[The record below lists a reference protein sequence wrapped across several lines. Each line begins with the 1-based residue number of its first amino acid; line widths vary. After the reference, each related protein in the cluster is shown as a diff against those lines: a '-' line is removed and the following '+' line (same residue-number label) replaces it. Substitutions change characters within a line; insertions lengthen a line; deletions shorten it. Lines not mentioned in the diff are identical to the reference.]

1 MSEELEFTLPELQEG
16 EVVDVPE
23 ILPLMAIRD
32 IVLFPSMVVP
42 LFVGRP
48 QSLKAIEE
56 ALANE
61 KLIVLAT
68 QKISRIENPKPSDL
82 YPIGT
87 LALILKTLPLSENR
101 LKVVVQVLSR
111 VEIQEFLQTEPF
123 FKVRA
128 IPCKEE
134 ERKIFCNVVDQP
146 DVSSFIVPSVVKR
159 GALTLAISTSGAS
172 PAVSRRLRERLER
185 LFGEEYASYL
195 ELMRRIRE
203 SILSKGLP
211 QEEKERKLQVL
222 ALAPLDIYLKNKD
235 YALIKAILEKE
246 GLSEVILEFE
256 PLFHDKASTDNERPG

>member
-1 MSEELEFTLPELQEG
+1 
-16 EVVDVPE
+16 
-23 ILPLMAIRD
+23 
-32 IVLFPSMVVP
+32 
-42 LFVGRP
+42 
-48 QSLKAIEE
+48 LKGG
-56 ALANE
+56 E
-61 KLIVLAT
+61 KLISYYPAFLKLEGKKCVVIGGGKVAERKIRSLLEANAIVFLISPDATPFLAKLAEEE
-68 QKISRIENPKPSDL
+68 KITWIKDTFKPDYL
-82 YPIGT
+82 EGAWLVFACT
-87 LALILKTLPLSENR
+87 NQRE
-101 LKVVVQVLSR
+101 VQREVF
-111 VEIQEFLQTEPF
+111 Q
-123 FKVRA
+123 A
-128 IPCKEE
+128 CE

-235 YALIKAILEKE
+235 YTLIKSILEKE
-246 GLSEVILEFE
+246 GLSEVISEFE
-256 PLFHDKASTDNERPG
+256 PLFHGKASIDNEKLD

>member
-1 MSEELEFTLPELQEG
+1 
-16 EVVDVPE
+16 
-23 ILPLMAIRD
+23 
-32 IVLFPSMVVP
+32 
-42 LFVGRP
+42 
-48 QSLKAIEE
+48 LKGG
-56 ALANE
+56 E
-61 KLIVLAT
+61 KLISYYPAFLKLEGKKCVVIGGGKVAERKIISLLEANAIVVLVSPDAT
-68 QKISRIENPKPSDL
+68 PFLAKLAEEGKITWIKDTFKSNYLEGAWLVFACTNQRE
-82 YPIGT
+82 
-87 LALILKTLPLSENR
+87 
-101 LKVVVQVLSR
+101 VQREVF
-111 VEIQEFLQTEPF
+111 Q
-123 FKVRA
+123 A
-128 IPCKEE
+128 CE

-235 YALIKAILEKE
+235 YTLIKAILEKE
-246 GLSEVILEFE
+246 GLSEVIPEFE
-256 PLFHDKASTDNERPG
+256 PLFHGKASIDNEKPD

>member
-1 MSEELEFTLPELQEG
+1 M
-16 EVVDVPE
+16 
-23 ILPLMAIRD
+23 
-32 IVLFPSMVVP
+32 
-42 LFVGRP
+42 
-48 QSLKAIEE
+48 KAG
-56 ALANE
+56 E
-61 KLIVLAT
+61 KLISYYPAFLKLEGKKCVVIGGGKVAERKILSLLEANAIVVLVSPDAT
-68 QKISRIENPKPSDL
+68 LFLAKLAEEGKITWIKDIFKADYLEEAWLVFACTNQRD
-82 YPIGT
+82 
-87 LALILKTLPLSENR
+87 
-101 LKVVVQVLSR
+101 VQREVF
-111 VEIQEFLQTEPF
+111 Q
-123 FKVRA
+123 A
-128 IPCKEE
+128 CE

>member
-1 MSEELEFTLPELQEG
+1 MKG
-16 EVVDVPE
+16 
-23 ILPLMAIRD
+23 
-32 IVLFPSMVVP
+32 
-42 LFVGRP
+42 G
-48 QSLKAIEE
+48 
-56 ALANE
+56 E
-61 KLIVLAT
+61 KLISYYPAFLKLEGKKCVVIGGGKVAERKIRSLLEANAIVFLISPDATPFLAKLAEEE
-68 QKISRIENPKPSDL
+68 KITWIKDTFKPDYL
-82 YPIGT
+82 EGAWLVFACT
-87 LALILKTLPLSENR
+87 NQRE
-101 LKVVVQVLSR
+101 VQREVF
-111 VEIQEFLQTEPF
+111 Q
-123 FKVRA
+123 A
-128 IPCKEE
+128 CE

-235 YALIKAILEKE
+235 YTLIKSILEKE
-246 GLSEVILEFE
+246 GLSEVISEFE
-256 PLFHDKASTDNERPG
+256 PLFHGKASIDNEKLD

>member
-1 MSEELEFTLPELQEG
+1 
-16 EVVDVPE
+16 
-23 ILPLMAIRD
+23 
-32 IVLFPSMVVP
+32 
-42 LFVGRP
+42 
-48 QSLKAIEE
+48 LKGG
-56 ALANE
+56 E
-61 KLIVLAT
+61 KLISYYPAFLKLEGKKCVVIGGGKVAERKILSLLEANAIVFLISPDATPFLAKLAEEG
-68 QKISRIENPKPSDL
+68 KITWIKDTFKPHYL
-82 YPIGT
+82 EGAWLVFACT
-87 LALILKTLPLSENR
+87 NQRE
-101 LKVVVQVLSR
+101 VQREVF
-111 VEIQEFLQTEPF
+111 Q
-123 FKVRA
+123 A
-128 IPCKEE
+128 CE

-235 YALIKAILEKE
+235 YTLIKAILEKE
-246 GLSEVILEFE
+246 GLSEVIPEFE
-256 PLFHDKASTDNERPG
+256 PLFHGKASIDNEKPD

>member
-1 MSEELEFTLPELQEG
+1 
-16 EVVDVPE
+16 
-23 ILPLMAIRD
+23 
-32 IVLFPSMVVP
+32 
-42 LFVGRP
+42 
-48 QSLKAIEE
+48 LKGG
-56 ALANE
+56 E
-61 KLIVLAT
+61 KLISYYAAFLRLEGKKCVVIGGGKVAERKILSLLEANANVVLVSPDAT
-68 QKISRIENPKPSDL
+68 PFLAKLAEEGNITWIKDTFKPDYL
-82 YPIGT
+82 EGAWLVFACT
-87 LALILKTLPLSENR
+87 NQR
-101 LKVVVQVLSR
+101 DVQREVF
-111 VEIQEFLQTEPF
+111 Q
-123 FKVRA
+123 A
-128 IPCKEE
+128 CE

-235 YALIKAILEKE
+235 YTLIKAILEKE
-246 GLSEVILEFE
+246 GLSEVIPEFE
-256 PLFHDKASTDNERPG
+256 PLFHDKASIDNERPG